1 MVNKVLENH
10 NNDNLSDKM
19 CRIDELK
26 IIISNLRKSL
36 KIVVGNPFE
45 EIQEINQKMI
55 NNTILLNNSVNM
67 IFNSKYYNYN
77 KQELKILL
85 SSKNKYVKQIQDIKK
100 IVEKYENEICS
111 KNDEIIV
118 ELGKK
123 LDDICS
129 EYLEWIQQTKTYLDS
144 SENVLPDIEKIKSEY
159 YNTRRE
165 MFIKS
170 ENLFNYHENNDIL
183 IKIDIAQ
190 KELDALSEFSGTKK
204 EVENLKN
211 EKNIY
216 EEKIKIINNQLE
228 LYNHYIN
235 NLESNKN
242 IQKEIDIL
250 NQEIKS
256 LQEVCENNQKTITEL
271 RKNISSYN
279 LILKE
284 NEKQI
289 KEKNK
294 AILEYELLEKYYL
307 DFMNWNFKN
316 KLLDK
321 LLLEKK
327 EQEKMVDEIIRDID
341 KKQAEIN
348 IYKKETEQYLLHRK
362 EYDEVSHQSN
372 LFQLYVQIMNY
383 NGLPYEML
391 KTYLPMI
398 ESDVN
403 QILHSMVNF
412 NIEFMYYDEDKIK
425 EQKSKQLKSNMGSID
440 INICYND
447 LKPYNVQLASGF
459 ERFIIGLAIRMTL
472 CQISLTAKPN
482 FLIIDEGWSCLDA
495 ENLNNVG
502 TIMNYIKTQYE
513 YVIIISHLEELKN
526 QADYVINIDKH
537 DNYSYIKD
545 NVKIMKKKK

>member
-1 MVNKVLENH
+1 
-10 NNDNLSDKM
+10 M

-36 KIVVGNPFE
+36 KIVTENPLE
-45 EIQEINQKMI
+45 QIQEVNQKMI
-55 NNTILLNNSVNM
+55 SCALSLNENIYK
-67 IFNSKYYNYN
+67 IFNSKHTKYNPE
-77 KQELKILL
+77 KLKIILL
-85 SSKNKYVKQIQDIKK
+85 SKNKYIKQIKNIKN
-100 IVEKYENEICS
+100 ILDKYEIGTND
-111 KNDEIIV
+111 KNDQVIK
-118 ELGKK
+118 ELNNE
-123 LDDICS
+123 LDTIYDK
-129 EYLEWIQQTKTYLDS
+129 YLEWIQQTNIYLDTTK
-144 SENVLPDIEKIKSEY
+144 NILPDIDKIKNEY
-159 YNTRRE
+159 NNARQEIY
-165 MFIKS
+165 IKS
-170 ENLFNYHENNDIL
+170 GNLFNHYDNQNIL
-183 IKIDIAQ
+183 KNIDIAQ

-211 EKNIY
+211 ERNIH
-216 EEKIKIINNQLE
+216 EEKIKMIDNQLE
-228 LYNHYIN
+228 LYNQYIN
-235 NLESNKN
+235 NNESNKN
-242 IQKEIDIL
+242 IQNEIDIIS
-250 NQEIKS
+250 NEITS
-256 LQEVCENNQKTITEL
+256 LQEICDNHQKMIIEF
-271 RKNISSYN
+271 KKIISKCD
-279 LILKE
+279 LTLKE

-289 KEKNK
+289 KEKDK
-294 AILEYELLEKYYL
+294 AILEHKLLEIYYL
-307 DFMNWNFKN
+307 EYFNWDLKN
-316 KLLDK
+316 KILDK
-321 LLLEKK
+321 LLLEKE
-327 EQEKMVDEIIRDID
+327 EQQKIVDEIIHDIN
-341 KKQAEIN
+341 KKEAEIN
-348 IYKKETEQYLLHRK
+348 VYKKEIEQYLLHRK
-362 EYDEVSHQSN
+362 EYDEVSNQSN
-372 LFQLYVQIMNY
+372 LYQLYVQIMNY

-412 NIEFMYYDEDKIK
+412 NIEFMYYDEEKIK

-482 FLIIDEGWSCLDA
+482 FLIIDEGWSCLDT

-545 NVKIMKKKK
+545 NVKIIKNKKK